1 MSKLKQ
7 FDPGAPLAAL
17 GAESAGESVD
27 GIVGEVVGEVVG
39 KPAPASVSA
48 PVSAR
53 RGAARVVR
61 APGQGSGGVLTPKQS
76 AFVDEYLVDLNATQA
91 AIRAGYSSKTAS
103 QIASGLLGRA
113 HVAGAIAVARAARAA
128 KTARTAFDVLKDIQ
142 ALGAEAWGNADLKTA
157 LKALELEGKHLGMF
171 TDKLNLGGE
180 LDLSVL
186 EAARARAC
194 REAGGN

>member
-27 GIVGEVVGEVVG
+27 GIVDGIVG
-39 KPAPASVSA
+39 KPAPAPASVSA

-142 ALGAEAWGNADLKTA
+142 AFGAEAWGNADL
-157 LKALELEGKHLGMF
+157 
-171 TDKLNLGGE
+171 
-180 LDLSVL
+180 
-186 EAARARAC
+186 
-194 REAGGN
+194 